1 MKPVWA
7 IVVLAALLAGPL
19 TLAGGD
25 AKPFL
30 QIEKGNFWKY
40 EGAENEEKISGKI
53 EVTGIG
59 EDGGLK
65 IKFDGMGALWKEMTW
80 RVTDDFLIWDLMPM
94 TVEGWRVLKFSAGK
108 GDSWTSRMGGMLEDA
123 GIELKS
129 KVVDI
134 EDVRVPAGEF
144 AGCLK
149 VETTFGDDLGGGV
162 QKFCMW
168 WAS

>member
-53 EVTGIG
+53 ERT
-59 EDGGLK
+59 
-65 IKFDGMGALWKEMTW
+65 A
-80 RVTDDFLIWDLMPM
+80 
-94 TVEGWRVLKFSAGK
+94 A
-108 GDSWTSRMGGMLEDA
+108 
-123 GIELKS
+123 
-129 KVVDI
+129 
-134 EDVRVPAGEF
+134 
-144 AGCLK
+144 
-149 VETTFGDDLGGGV
+149 
-162 QKFCMW
+162 
-168 WAS
+168 